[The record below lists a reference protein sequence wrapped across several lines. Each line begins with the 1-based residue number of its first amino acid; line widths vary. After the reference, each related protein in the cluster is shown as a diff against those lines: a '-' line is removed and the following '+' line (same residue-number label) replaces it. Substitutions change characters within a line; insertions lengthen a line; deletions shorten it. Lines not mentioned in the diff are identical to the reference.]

1 MIIKFYIKL
10 RSFLELKEFR
20 LRLLSSLIIFMVFYI
35 SFIIGNP
42 LFVILLSSIYC
53 LILFELDKMDN
64 TKINKVHFF
73 KNLLLQF
80 TLIIFLISKLK
91 QFDFGFFL
99 DFDIFLFLSLLIN
112 LYFYKTYNN
121 YFTFIFS
128 NFILISFFLL
138 LEILFMSDGLNLF
151 LYIVLLITAMD
162 VFAYIGGKLLGKIKI
177 VPKIS
182 NGKTVEGT
190 LIGLIFTV
198 FIAFLIRDLVNL
210 DIYFSMLVGFFIG
223 VLSFLGDILESYVKR
238 SVGVKDSGNLIPGH
252 GGLMDRLDG
261 YIIVVPVFYTF
272 LILPY

>member
-10 RSFLELKEFR
+10 RNLLELKEFR
-20 LRLLSSLIIFMVFYI
+20 LRLLSSLIILTVFYI

-42 LFVILLSSIYC
+42 LFVILSSSIFC
-53 LILFELDKMDN
+53 LVLFELDKMDG
-64 TKINKVHFF
+64 TKINKFHFF

-80 TLIIFLISKLK
+80 TLFIFLISKLK
-91 QFDFGFFL
+91 QFNFGFFI
-99 DFDIFLFLSLLIN
+99 DYDVFLFLSLLIN
-112 LYFYKTYNN
+112 LYFYKIYNN
-121 YFTFIFS
+121 YITFIFS
-128 NFILISFFLL
+128 NFILICFFLL

-151 LYIVLLITAMD
+151 LYVVLLISTMD
-162 VFAYIGGKLLGKIKI
+162 VFAYIGGKLIGKIKI

-182 NGKTVEGT
+182 NGKTLEGT

-198 FIAFLIRDLVNL
+198 TIASMIRDLVNL

-223 VLSFLGDILESYVKR
+223 VLSFLGDILESSVKR

-261 YIIVVPVFYTF
+261 YIVVLPVFYTF
-272 LILPY
+272 LILPH

>member
-10 RSFLELKEFR
+10 RSLLELKEFR
-20 LRLLSSLIIFMVFYI
+20 LRLLSSFIIFIVFYL

-42 LFVILLSSIYC
+42 LFVILLSSIC
-53 LILFELDKMDN
+53 FLVLFELDKMDG
-64 TKINKVHFF
+64 TKITKVHFF
-73 KNLLLQF
+73 KNLLLQL
-80 TLIIFLISKLK
+80 TLYIFLISKLK
-91 QFDFGFFL
+91 DINFGFFV
-99 DFDIFLFLSLLIN
+99 DYDIFLSSSLLIN
-112 LYFYKTYNN
+112 FYFYNTYNN
-121 YFTFIFS
+121 HISFIYS

-198 FIAFLIRDLVNL
+198 SIASMIRDLVNL
-210 DIYFSMLVGFFIG
+210 DIYLSMLVGFFIG
-223 VLSFLGDILESYVKR
+223 VLSFLGDILESSVKR

-261 YIIVVPVFYTF
+261 YIIVLPVFYTF

>member
-10 RSFLELKEFR
+10 RSLLELKEFR
-20 LRLLSSLIIFMVFYI
+20 LRLLSSLIIFTVFYT

-42 LFVILLSSIYC
+42 LFVILLSSIFC
-53 LILFELDKMDN
+53 MVLFELDKMDG
-64 TKINKVHFF
+64 TKINKFHFF

-80 TLIIFLISKLK
+80 TLFIFLISKLK
-91 QFDFGFFL
+91 QFNFGFFI
-99 DFDIFLFLSLLIN
+99 DYDVFLFLSLLIN
-112 LYFYKTYNN
+112 LYFYKIYNN
-121 YFTFIFS
+121 YITFIFS
-128 NFILISFFLL
+128 NFILICFFLL

-151 LYIVLLITAMD
+151 LYVVLLISTMD
-162 VFAYIGGKLLGKIKI
+162 VFAYIGGKLIGKIKI

-182 NGKTVEGT
+182 NGKTLEGT

-198 FIAFLIRDLVNL
+198 TIASMIRDLVNL

-223 VLSFLGDILESYVKR
+223 VLSFLGDILESFVKR

-261 YIIVVPVFYTF
+261 YIVVLPVFYTF
-272 LILPY
+272 LILPH

>member
-99 DFDIFLFLSLLIN
+99 DFDIFLVLSLIIN

-121 YFTFIFS
+121 YITFTYS

-138 LEILFMSDGLNLF
+138 LEILFMSDGLNFF
-151 LYIVLLITAMD
+151 LYIVLLISCMD
-162 VFAYIGGKLLGKIKI
+162 VFAYIGGKLIGKIKI

>member
-1 MIIKFYIKL
+1 MIIKFYKKL
-10 RSFLELKEFR
+10 RSLLELKEFR
-20 LRLLSSLIIFMVFYI
+20 LRLLSSFIIFIVFYI

-42 LFVILLSSIYC
+42 LFVILLSSIC
-53 LILFELDKMDN
+53 FLVLLELDKMDG
-64 TKINKVHFF
+64 TKITKVHFF
-73 KNLLLQF
+73 KNLLLQL
-80 TLIIFLISKLK
+80 TLYIFLISKLK
-91 QFDFGFFL
+91 DINFGFFV
-99 DFDIFLFLSLLIN
+99 DYDIFLSSSLLIN
-112 LYFYKTYNN
+112 FYFYNTYNN
-121 YFTFIFS
+121 HISFIYS

-190 LIGLIFTV
+190 LIGLILTV
-198 FIAFLIRDLVNL
+198 SIASMIRDLVNL
-210 DIYFSMLVGFFIG
+210 DIYLSMLVGFFIG
-223 VLSFLGDILESYVKR
+223 ILSFLGDILESSIKR

-261 YIIVVPVFYTF
+261 YIIVLPVFYTF

>member
-1 MIIKFYIKL
+1 MIIKFYKKL
-10 RSFLELKEFR
+10 RSLLELKEFR
-20 LRLLSSLIIFMVFYI
+20 LRLLSSFIIFIVFFI

-42 LFVILLSSIYC
+42 LFVILLSSIC
-53 LILFELDKMDN
+53 FWVLFELDKMDG
-64 TKINKVHFF
+64 TKISKVHFF
-73 KNLLLQF
+73 KNLFLQ
-80 TLIIFLISKLK
+80 LNLYIFLISKLM
-91 QFDFGFFL
+91 DINFGFFV
-99 DFDIFLFLSLLIN
+99 DYDIFLLSSLFIN
-112 LYFYKTYNN
+112 FYFYNTYNN
-121 YFTFIFS
+121 RISFIYS

-162 VFAYIGGKLLGKIKI
+162 VFAYIGGKLLGKMKI

-190 LIGLIFTV
+190 FIGLIFTV
-198 FIAFLIRDLVNL
+198 SIASMIRDLVNL
-210 DIYFSMLVGFFIG
+210 DIYLSMLVGFFIG
-223 VLSFLGDILESYVKR
+223 VLSFLGDILESSVKR

-261 YIIVVPVFYTF
+261 YILVLPVFYTF

>member
-1 MIIKFYIKL
+1 MIIKFYKKL
-10 RSFLELKEFR
+10 RSLLELKEFR
-20 LRLLSSLIIFMVFYI
+20 LRLLSSFIIFIVFYI

-42 LFVILLSSIYC
+42 LFVILLSSIC
-53 LILFELDKMDN
+53 FLVLLELDKMDG
-64 TKINKVHFF
+64 TKITKVHFF
-73 KNLLLQF
+73 KNLLLQL
-80 TLIIFLISKLK
+80 TLYIFLISKLK
-91 QFDFGFFL
+91 DINFGFFV
-99 DFDIFLFLSLLIN
+99 DYDIFLSSSLLIN
-112 LYFYKTYNN
+112 FYFYNTYNN
-121 YFTFIFS
+121 HISFIYS

-190 LIGLIFTV
+190 LIGLILTV
-198 FIAFLIRDLVNL
+198 SIASMIRDLVNL
-210 DIYFSMLVGFFIG
+210 DIYLSMLVGFFIG
-223 VLSFLGDILESYVKR
+223 ILSFLGDILESSIKR

-261 YIIVVPVFYTF
+261 YIIVLPVFYTF
-272 LILPY
+272 LILHY

>member
-10 RSFLELKEFR
+10 RSLLELKEFR
-20 LRLLSSLIIFMVFYI
+20 LRLLSSFIIFIVFYI

-42 LFVILLSSIYC
+42 LFVILLSSIC
-53 LILFELDKMDN
+53 FWVLFELDKMDG
-64 TKINKVHFF
+64 TKITKVHFF
-73 KNLLLQF
+73 KNLLLQL
-80 TLIIFLISKLK
+80 TLYIFLISKLM
-91 QFDFGFFL
+91 DINFGFFV
-99 DFDIFLFLSLLIN
+99 DYDIFLLSSLLIN
-112 LYFYKTYNN
+112 FYFYNTYNN
-121 YFTFIFS
+121 RISFIYS

-162 VFAYIGGKLLGKIKI
+162 VFAYIGGKLLGKMKI

-190 LIGLIFTV
+190 FIGLIFTV
-198 FIAFLIRDLVNL
+198 SIASMIRDLVNL
-210 DIYFSMLVGFFIG
+210 DIYFSMFVGFFIG
-223 VLSFLGDILESYVKR
+223 VLSFLGDILESSVKR

-261 YIIVVPVFYTF
+261 YILVLPVFYTF

>member
-10 RSFLELKEFR
+10 RSLLELKEFR
-20 LRLLSSLIIFMVFYI
+20 LRLLSSLIILTVFYI

-42 LFVILLSSIYC
+42 LFVILLSSIFC
-53 LILFELDKMDN
+53 MVLFELDKMDG
-64 TKINKVHFF
+64 TKINKFHFF

-80 TLIIFLISKLK
+80 TLFIFLISKLK
-91 QFDFGFFL
+91 QFNFGFFI
-99 DFDIFLFLSLLIN
+99 DYDVFLFLSLLIN
-112 LYFYKTYNN
+112 LYFYKIYNN
-121 YFTFIFS
+121 YITFIFS
-128 NFILISFFLL
+128 NFILICFFLL

-151 LYIVLLITAMD
+151 LYVVLLISTMD
-162 VFAYIGGKLLGKIKI
+162 VFGYIGGKLIGKIKI

-182 NGKTVEGT
+182 NGKTLEGT

-198 FIAFLIRDLVNL
+198 TIASMIRDLVNL

-223 VLSFLGDILESYVKR
+223 VLSFLGDILESSVKR

-261 YIIVVPVFYTF
+261 YIVVLPVFYTF
-272 LILPY
+272 LILPH

>member
-10 RSFLELKEFR
+10 RNLLELKEFR
-20 LRLLSSLIIFMVFYI
+20 LRLLSSLIILTVFYI

-42 LFVILLSSIYC
+42 LFVILSSSIFC
-53 LILFELDKMDN
+53 LVLFELDKMDG
-64 TKINKVHFF
+64 TKINKFHFF

-80 TLIIFLISKLK
+80 TLFIFLISKLK
-91 QFDFGFFL
+91 QFNFGFFI
-99 DFDIFLFLSLLIN
+99 DYDVFLFLSLLIN
-112 LYFYKTYNN
+112 LYFYKIYNN
-121 YFTFIFS
+121 YITFIFS
-128 NFILISFFLL
+128 NFILICFFLL

-151 LYIVLLITAMD
+151 LYVVLLISTMD
-162 VFAYIGGKLLGKIKI
+162 VFGYVGGKLIGKIKI

-182 NGKTVEGT
+182 NGKTLEGT

-198 FIAFLIRDLVNL
+198 TIASMIRDLVNL

-223 VLSFLGDILESYVKR
+223 VLSFLGDILESSVKR

-261 YIIVVPVFYTF
+261 YIVVLPVFYTF
-272 LILPY
+272 LILPH

>member
-10 RSFLELKEFR
+10 RNLLELKEFR
-20 LRLLSSLIIFMVFYI
+20 LRLLSSLIILTVFYI

-42 LFVILLSSIYC
+42 LFVILSSSIFC
-53 LILFELDKMDN
+53 LVLFELDKMDG
-64 TKINKVHFF
+64 TKINKFHFF

-80 TLIIFLISKLK
+80 TLFIFLISKLK
-91 QFDFGFFL
+91 QFNFGFFI
-99 DFDIFLFLSLLIN
+99 DYDVFLFLSLLIN
-112 LYFYKTYNN
+112 LYFYKIYNN
-121 YFTFIFS
+121 YITFIFS
-128 NFILISFFLL
+128 NFILICFFLL

-151 LYIVLLITAMD
+151 LYVVLLISTMD
-162 VFAYIGGKLLGKIKI
+162 VFGYIGGKLIGKIKI

-182 NGKTVEGT
+182 NGKTLEGT

-198 FIAFLIRDLVNL
+198 TIASMIRDLVNL

-223 VLSFLGDILESYVKR
+223 VLSFLGDILESSVKR

-261 YIIVVPVFYTF
+261 YIVVLPVFYTF
-272 LILPY
+272 LILPH

>member
-1 MIIKFYIKL
+1 VIIKFYIKL
-10 RSFLELKEFR
+10 RSLLELKEFK

-42 LFVILLSSIYC
+42 LFVILLSSICC
-53 LILFELDKMDN
+53 LILFELDKMDS

-80 TLIIFLISKLK
+80 TLFIFLISKLK

-99 DFDIFLFLSLLIN
+99 DFDIFLFLSLIIN
-112 LYFYKTYNN
+112 FYFYKTYNN
-121 YFTFIFS
+121 YITFIFS

-138 LEILFMSDGLNLF
+138 IEILFMSDGLNFF
-151 LYIVLLITAMD
+151 LYIVLLISSMD
-162 VFAYIGGKLLGKIKI
+162 VFAYIGGKLIGKIKI
-177 VPKIS
+177 VPKVS

-198 FIAFLIRDLVNL
+198 SIAFIIQDLVNL
-210 DIYFSMLVGFFIG
+210 DNYFSMLLGFFIG
-223 VLSFLGDILESYVKR
+223 VLSFLGDILESSVKR
-238 SVGVKDSGNLIPGH
+238 SLGVKDSGNLIPGH

-261 YIIVVPVFYTF
+261 YIIVLPVFYTY

>member
-10 RSFLELKEFR
+10 RSLLELKEFK

-42 LFVILLSSIYC
+42 LFVILLSSICC
-53 LILFELDKMDN
+53 LILFELDKMDS

-80 TLIIFLISKLK
+80 TLFIFLISKLK

-99 DFDIFLFLSLLIN
+99 DFDIFLFLSLIIN

-121 YFTFIFS
+121 YITFIYS

-138 LEILFMSDGLNLF
+138 LEILFMSDGLNFF
-151 LYIVLLITAMD
+151 LYIVLLISSMD
-162 VFAYIGGKLLGKIKI
+162 VFAYIGGKLIGKIKI

-198 FIAFLIRDLVNL
+198 SIAFIIRDLVNL
-210 DIYFSMLVGFFIG
+210 DIYFSMLLGFFIG
-223 VLSFLGDILESYVKR
+223 VLSFLGDILESSVKR
-238 SVGVKDSGNLIPGH
+238 SLGVKDSGNLIPGH

-261 YIIVVPVFYTF
+261 YIIVLPVFYTY

>member
-10 RSFLELKEFR
+10 RSLLELKEFR
-20 LRLLSSLIIFMVFYI
+20 LRLLSSFIIFIVFYI

-42 LFVILLSSIYC
+42 LFVILLSSIC
-53 LILFELDKMDN
+53 FLVLFELDKMDG
-64 TKINKVHFF
+64 TKITKVHFF
-73 KNLLLQF
+73 KNLLLQL
-80 TLIIFLISKLK
+80 TLYIFLISKLK
-91 QFDFGFFL
+91 DINFGFFV
-99 DFDIFLFLSLLIN
+99 DYDIFLSSSLLIN
-112 LYFYKTYNN
+112 FYFYNTYNN
-121 YFTFIFS
+121 RISFIYS

-198 FIAFLIRDLVNL
+198 SIASMIRDLVNL
-210 DIYFSMLVGFFIG
+210 DIYLSMLVGFFIG
-223 VLSFLGDILESYVKR
+223 VLSFLGDILESSVKR

-261 YIIVVPVFYTF
+261 YIIVLPVFYTF

>member
-10 RSFLELKEFR
+10 RSLLELKEFR
-20 LRLLSSLIIFMVFYI
+20 LRLLSSFIIFTVFYI

-42 LFVILLSSIYC
+42 LFVILLSSIC
-53 LILFELDKMDN
+53 FFVLFELDKMDG
-64 TKINKVHFF
+64 TKITKVHFF

-80 TLIIFLISKLK
+80 SLFIFLISKLK
-91 QFDFGFFL
+91 QFDFGFFI

-112 LYFYKTYNN
+112 LYFYKTYNK
-121 YFTFIFS
+121 YITFIYS
-128 NFILISFFLL
+128 NFILISFYLL

-151 LYIVLLITAMD
+151 LYIVLLISAMD
-162 VFAYIGGKLLGKIKI
+162 VFAYIGGKLSGKIKI

-198 FIAFLIRDLVNL
+198 SIASMIRDLVNL
-210 DIYFSMLVGFFIG
+210 DIYLSMLVGFFIG
-223 VLSFLGDILESYVKR
+223 VLSFLGDILESSVKR

-261 YIIVVPVFYTF
+261 YIIVLPVFYTF

>member
-10 RSFLELKEFR
+10 RSLLELKEFR
-20 LRLLSSLIIFMVFYI
+20 LRLLSSLIILTVFYI

-42 LFVILLSSIYC
+42 LFVILLSSIFC
-53 LILFELDKMDN
+53 LVLFELDKMDG
-64 TKINKVHFF
+64 TKINKFHFF

-80 TLIIFLISKLK
+80 TLFIFLISKLK
-91 QFDFGFFL
+91 QFDFGFFI
-99 DFDIFLFLSLLIN
+99 DYDIFLFLSLLIN
-112 LYFYKTYNN
+112 FHFYKIYNN
-121 YFTFIFS
+121 YITFIFS

-151 LYIVLLITAMD
+151 LYVVLLISTMD
-162 VFAYIGGKLLGKIKI
+162 VFAYIGGKLIGKIKI

-182 NGKTVEGT
+182 NGKTLEGT

-198 FIAFLIRDLVNL
+198 TIASMIRDLVNL

-223 VLSFLGDILESYVKR
+223 VLSFLGDILESSVKR

-261 YIIVVPVFYTF
+261 YIVVLPVFYTF

>member
-10 RSFLELKEFR
+10 RSLLELKEFR
-20 LRLLSSLIIFMVFYI
+20 LRLLSSLIILTVFYI

-42 LFVILLSSIYC
+42 LFVILLSSIFC
-53 LILFELDKMDN
+53 LVLFELDKMDG
-64 TKINKVHFF
+64 TKINKFHFF

-80 TLIIFLISKLK
+80 TLFIFLISKLK
-91 QFDFGFFL
+91 QFNFGFFI
-99 DFDIFLFLSLLIN
+99 DYDVFLFLSLLIN
-112 LYFYKTYNN
+112 LYFYKIYNN
-121 YFTFIFS
+121 YITFIFS
-128 NFILISFFLL
+128 NFILICFFLL

-151 LYIVLLITAMD
+151 LYVVLLISTMD
-162 VFAYIGGKLLGKIKI
+162 VFGYIGGKLIGKIKI

-182 NGKTVEGT
+182 NGKTLEGT

-198 FIAFLIRDLVNL
+198 TIASMIRDLVNL

-223 VLSFLGDILESYVKR
+223 VLSFLGDILESSVKR

-261 YIIVVPVFYTF
+261 YIVVLPVFYTF
-272 LILPY
+272 LILPH

>member
-10 RSFLELKEFR
+10 RSLLELKEFR
-20 LRLLSSLIIFMVFYI
+20 LRLFSSLIILTVFYI

-42 LFVILLSSIYC
+42 LFVILLSSIFC
-53 LILFELDKMDN
+53 LVLFELDKMDG
-64 TKINKVHFF
+64 TKINKFHFF

-80 TLIIFLISKLK
+80 TLFIFLISKLT
-91 QFDFGFFL
+91 QFNFGFFI
-99 DFDIFLFLSLLIN
+99 DYDVFLFLSLLIN
-112 LYFYKTYNN
+112 FHFYKIYNN
-121 YFTFIFS
+121 YITFIFS
-128 NFILISFFLL
+128 NFILICFFLL

-151 LYIVLLITAMD
+151 LYVVLLISTMD
-162 VFAYIGGKLLGKIKI
+162 VFGYIGGKLIGKIKI

-182 NGKTVEGT
+182 NGKTLEGT

-198 FIAFLIRDLVNL
+198 TIASMIRDLVNL

-223 VLSFLGDILESYVKR
+223 VLSFLGDILESFVKR

-261 YIIVVPVFYTF
+261 YIVVLPVFYTF
-272 LILPY
+272 LILPH

>member
-10 RSFLELKEFR
+10 RSLLELKEFR
-20 LRLLSSLIIFMVFYI
+20 LRLLSSLIILTVFYI

-42 LFVILLSSIYC
+42 LFVILLSSIFC
-53 LILFELDKMDN
+53 MVLFELDKMDG
-64 TKINKVHFF
+64 TKINKFHFF

-80 TLIIFLISKLK
+80 TLFIFLISKLK
-91 QFDFGFFL
+91 QFNFGFFI
-99 DFDIFLFLSLLIN
+99 DYDVFLFLSLLIN
-112 LYFYKTYNN
+112 LYFYKIYNN
-121 YFTFIFS
+121 YITFIFS
-128 NFILISFFLL
+128 NFILICFFLL

-151 LYIVLLITAMD
+151 LYVVLLISTMD
-162 VFAYIGGKLLGKIKI
+162 IFGYIGGKLIGKIKI

-182 NGKTVEGT
+182 NGKTLEGT

-198 FIAFLIRDLVNL
+198 TIASMIRDLVNL

-223 VLSFLGDILESYVKR
+223 VLSFLGDILESFVKR

-261 YIIVVPVFYTF
+261 YIVVLPVFYTF
-272 LILPY
+272 LILPH

>member
-10 RSFLELKEFR
+10 RNLLELKEFR
-20 LRLLSSLIIFMVFYI
+20 LRLLSSLIILTVFYI

-42 LFVILLSSIYC
+42 LFVILLSSIFC
-53 LILFELDKMDN
+53 LVLFELDKMDG
-64 TKINKVHFF
+64 TKINKFHFF

-80 TLIIFLISKLK
+80 TLFIFLISKLK
-91 QFDFGFFL
+91 QFNFGFFI
-99 DFDIFLFLSLLIN
+99 DYDVFLFLSLLIN
-112 LYFYKTYNN
+112 LYFYKIYNN
-121 YFTFIFS
+121 YITFIFS
-128 NFILISFFLL
+128 NFILICFFLL

-151 LYIVLLITAMD
+151 LYVVLLISTMD
-162 VFAYIGGKLLGKIKI
+162 VFGYIGGKLIGKIKI

-182 NGKTVEGT
+182 NGKTLEGT

-198 FIAFLIRDLVNL
+198 TIASMIRDLVNL

-223 VLSFLGDILESYVKR
+223 VLSFLGDILESSVKR

-261 YIIVVPVFYTF
+261 YIVVLPVFYTF
-272 LILPY
+272 LILPH

>member
-10 RSFLELKEFR
+10 RSLLELKEFR
-20 LRLLSSLIIFMVFYI
+20 LRLLSSFIIFIVFSI

-42 LFVILLSSIYC
+42 LFVILLSSIC
-53 LILFELDKMDN
+53 FLVLFELDKMVGI
-64 TKINKVHFF
+64 KITKVHFF
-73 KNLLLQF
+73 KNLLLQL
-80 TLIIFLISKLK
+80 TLYIFLISKLK
-91 QFDFGFFL
+91 DINFGFFV
-99 DFDIFLFLSLLIN
+99 DYDIFLSSSLLIN
-112 LYFYKTYNN
+112 FYFYNTYNN
-121 YFTFIFS
+121 HMSFIYS

-138 LEILFMSDGLNLF
+138 LEILFMSGGLNLF

-198 FIAFLIRDLVNL
+198 SIASMIRDLVNL
-210 DIYFSMLVGFFIG
+210 DIYLSMLVGFFIG
-223 VLSFLGDILESYVKR
+223 VLSFLGDILESSVKR

-261 YIIVVPVFYTF
+261 YIIVLPVFYTF

>member
-10 RSFLELKEFR
+10 RSLLELKEFR
-20 LRLLSSLIIFMVFYI
+20 LRLLSSFIIFIVFYI

-42 LFVILLSSIYC
+42 LFVILLSSIC
-53 LILFELDKMDN
+53 FLVLFELDKMDG
-64 TKINKVHFF
+64 TKKTRVHFF
-73 KNLLLQF
+73 KNLLLQL
-80 TLIIFLISKLK
+80 TLYIFLISKLK
-91 QFDFGFFL
+91 DINFGFFV
-99 DFDIFLFLSLLIN
+99 DYDIFLSSSLLIN
-112 LYFYKTYNN
+112 FYFYNTYNN
-121 YFTFIFS
+121 HMSFIYS

-198 FIAFLIRDLVNL
+198 SIASMIRDLVNL
-210 DIYFSMLVGFFIG
+210 DIYLSMLVGFFIG
-223 VLSFLGDILESYVKR
+223 VLSFLGDILESSVKR

-261 YIIVVPVFYTF
+261 YIIVLPVFYTF

>member
-10 RSFLELKEFR
+10 RSLLELKEFK
-20 LRLLSSLIIFMVFYI
+20 LRLLSSFIIFIVFYI

-42 LFVILLSSIYC
+42 LFVILLSSIC
-53 LILFELDKMDN
+53 FLVLFELDKMDG
-64 TKINKVHFF
+64 TKITKVHFF
-73 KNLLLQF
+73 KNLLLQ
-80 TLIIFLISKLK
+80 LSLYIFLISKLK
-91 QFDFGFFL
+91 DINFGFFV
-99 DFDIFLFLSLLIN
+99 DYDIFLSSSLLIN
-112 LYFYKTYNN
+112 FYFYNMYNN
-121 YFTFIFS
+121 HITFIFS

-151 LYIVLLITAMD
+151 LYLVLLITAMD
-162 VFAYIGGKLLGKIKI
+162 VFAYIGGKLIGKIKI

-198 FIAFLIRDLVNL
+198 FIASMIRDLVNL
-210 DIYFSMLVGFFIG
+210 DIYLSMLVGFFIG
-223 VLSFLGDILESYVKR
+223 VLSFLGDILESSVKR

-261 YIIVVPVFYTF
+261 YIIVLPVFYTF

>member
-10 RSFLELKEFR
+10 RSLLELKEFR
-20 LRLLSSLIIFMVFYI
+20 LRLLSSFIIFIVFYI

-42 LFVILLSSIYC
+42 LFVILLSSIC
-53 LILFELDKMDN
+53 FLVLFELDKMDG
-64 TKINKVHFF
+64 TKITKVHFF
-73 KNLLLQF
+73 KNLLLQL
-80 TLIIFLISKLK
+80 TLYIFLISKLK
-91 QFDFGFFL
+91 DINFGFFV
-99 DFDIFLFLSLLIN
+99 DYDIFLSSSLLIN
-112 LYFYKTYNN
+112 FYFYNMYNN
-121 YFTFIFS
+121 HISFIYS

-198 FIAFLIRDLVNL
+198 SIASMIRDLVNL
-210 DIYFSMLVGFFIG
+210 DIYLSMLVGFFIG
-223 VLSFLGDILESYVKR
+223 VLSFLGDILESSIKR

-261 YIIVVPVFYTF
+261 YIIVLPVFYTF

>member
-10 RSFLELKEFR
+10 RSLLELKEFR
-20 LRLLSSLIIFMVFYI
+20 LRLLSSLIILTVFYI

-42 LFVILLSSIYC
+42 LFVILLSSIFC
-53 LILFELDKMDN
+53 LVLFELDKMDG

-80 TLIIFLISKLK
+80 TLFIFLISKLK
-91 QFDFGFFL
+91 QFNFGFFI
-99 DFDIFLFLSLLIN
+99 DYDVFLFLSLLIN
-112 LYFYKTYNN
+112 LYFYKIYNN
-121 YFTFIFS
+121 YITFIFS
-128 NFILISFFLL
+128 NFILICFFLL

-151 LYIVLLITAMD
+151 LYVVLLISTMD
-162 VFAYIGGKLLGKIKI
+162 VFGYIGGKLIGKIKI

-182 NGKTVEGT
+182 NGKTLEGT

-198 FIAFLIRDLVNL
+198 TIASMIRDLVNL

-223 VLSFLGDILESYVKR
+223 VLSFLGDILESSVKR

-261 YIIVVPVFYTF
+261 YIVVLPVFYTF
-272 LILPY
+272 LILPH

>member
-10 RSFLELKEFR
+10 RSLLELKEFR
-20 LRLLSSLIIFMVFYI
+20 LRLLSSLIILTVFYI

-42 LFVILLSSIYC
+42 LFVILLSSIFC
-53 LILFELDKMDN
+53 LVLFELDKMDG
-64 TKINKVHFF
+64 TKINKFHLF

-80 TLIIFLISKLK
+80 TLFIFLISKLK
-91 QFDFGFFL
+91 QYDFGFFI
-99 DFDIFLFLSLLIN
+99 DYDVFLFLSLLIN
-112 LYFYKTYNN
+112 LYFYKIYNN
-121 YFTFIFS
+121 YITFIFS
-128 NFILISFFLL
+128 NFILICFFLL

-151 LYIVLLITAMD
+151 LYVVLLISTMD
-162 VFAYIGGKLLGKIKI
+162 VFAYIGGKLIGKIKI

-182 NGKTVEGT
+182 NGKTLEGT

-198 FIAFLIRDLVNL
+198 TIASMIRDLVNL

-223 VLSFLGDILESYVKR
+223 VLSFLGDILESSVKR

-261 YIIVVPVFYTF
+261 YIVVLPVFYTF
-272 LILPY
+272 LILPH

>member
-10 RSFLELKEFR
+10 RSLLELKEFR
-20 LRLLSSLIIFMVFYI
+20 LRLLSSFIILILFYI

-42 LFVILLSSIYC
+42 LFVILLSSISF
-53 LILFELDKMDN
+53 LVSFELDKMDG
-64 TKINKVHFF
+64 TKITKVHFF
-73 KNLLLQF
+73 KNLLLQL
-80 TLIIFLISKLK
+80 TLYIFLISKLM
-91 QFDFGFFL
+91 DINLSFFV
-99 DFDIFLFLSLLIN
+99 DYDIFLSSSLLIN
-112 LYFYKTYNN
+112 FYFYNTYNN
-121 YFTFIFS
+121 HLSFIYS

-151 LYIVLLITAMD
+151 LYLVLLITAMD

-198 FIAFLIRDLVNL
+198 SIASMIRDLVNL
-210 DIYFSMLVGFFIG
+210 DIYLSMLVGFFIG
-223 VLSFLGDILESYVKR
+223 VLSFLGDILESSIKR

-261 YIIVVPVFYTF
+261 YIIVLPVFYTF

>member
-1 MIIKFYIKL
+1 VIIKFYKKL
-10 RSFLELKEFR
+10 RSLLELKEFR
-20 LRLLSSLIIFMVFYI
+20 LRLLSSFVIFIVFYI

-42 LFVILLSSIYC
+42 LFVILLSSIC
-53 LILFELDKMDN
+53 FWVLFELDKMDS

-80 TLIIFLISKLK
+80 ILFIFLISKLK
-91 QFDFGFFL
+91 QFNFGFFL
-99 DFDIFLFLSLLIN
+99 DFDIFLSSSLLIN
-112 LYFYKTYNN
+112 FYFINTYNN
-121 YFTFIFS
+121 HLSFIYS

-162 VFAYIGGKLLGKIKI
+162 VFAYIGGKLLGKMKI

-190 LIGLIFTV
+190 FIGLIFTV
-198 FIAFLIRDLVNL
+198 SIASMIRDLVNL
-210 DIYFSMLVGFFIG
+210 DIYFSMFVGFFVG
-223 VLSFLGDILESYVKR
+223 VLSFLGDILESSVKR

-261 YIIVVPVFYTF
+261 YILVLPVFYTF

>member
-10 RSFLELKEFR
+10 RSLLELKEFR
-20 LRLLSSLIIFMVFYI
+20 LRLLSSLIILTVFYI

-42 LFVILLSSIYC
+42 LFVILLSSIFC
-53 LILFELDKMDN
+53 LVLFELDKMDG
-64 TKINKVHFF
+64 TKINKFHFF

-80 TLIIFLISKLK
+80 TLFIFLISKLT
-91 QFDFGFFL
+91 QFNFGFFI
-99 DFDIFLFLSLLIN
+99 DYDVFLFLSLLIN
-112 LYFYKTYNN
+112 LYFYKIYNN
-121 YFTFIFS
+121 YITFIFS
-128 NFILISFFLL
+128 NFILICFFLL

-151 LYIVLLITAMD
+151 LYVVLLISTMD
-162 VFAYIGGKLLGKIKI
+162 VFGYIGGKLIGKIKI

-182 NGKTVEGT
+182 NGKTLEGT

-198 FIAFLIRDLVNL
+198 TIASMIRDLVNL

-223 VLSFLGDILESYVKR
+223 VLSFLGDILESSVKR

-261 YIIVVPVFYTF
+261 YIVVLPVFYTF
-272 LILPY
+272 LILPH

>member
-10 RSFLELKEFR
+10 KSLLELKEFK
-20 LRLLSSLIIFMVFYI
+20 LRLLSSFIIFIVFIYLYYR
-35 SFIIGNP
+35 NP
-42 LFVILLSSIYC
+42 LFVILLSSIC
-53 LILFELDKMDN
+53 FLVLFELDKMDG
-64 TKINKVHFF
+64 TKITKVHFF
-73 KNLLLQF
+73 KNLLLQL
-80 TLIIFLISKLK
+80 TLYIFLISKLK
-91 QFDFGFFL
+91 DINFGFFV
-99 DFDIFLFLSLLIN
+99 DYDIFLSSSLLIN
-112 LYFYKTYNN
+112 FYFYNTYNN
-121 YFTFIFS
+121 HISFIYS

-151 LYIVLLITAMD
+151 LYLVLLITAMD

-198 FIAFLIRDLVNL
+198 SIASMIRDLVNL
-210 DIYFSMLVGFFIG
+210 DIYLSMLVGFFIG
-223 VLSFLGDILESYVKR
+223 VLSFLGDILEFSLKR

-261 YIIVVPVFYTF
+261 YIIVLPVFYTF